1 MKRQLRIFVAGVMVV
16 LPFALT
22 GYVVWWAGSG
32 LDAMGRA
39 ALGRIAPAAGKWL
52 FPGVGAL
59 LLVVAIYLVGLLM
72 HLWAFR
78 WGVKLL
84 ERLFSRVPVVKSI
97 YESLRDI
104 LQLFGGDAGRMG
116 QVVRY
121 RLPGTDVQLLG
132 IRTSTAPRGAGEGG
146 KVAVYLPMSYQ
157 FGGFTVY
164 VPPEAVEPIDM
175 TVEEAL
181 KIAATGDVGSTE
193 AAPPDAPAQPPSQS

>member
-1 MKRQLRIFVAGVMVV
+1 MVV

-22 GYVVWWAGSG
+22 GYVVWWAGSR
-32 LDAMGRA
+32 LDALGRA
-39 ALGRIAPAAGKWL
+39 ALSRVAPAAEQWL

-59 LLVVAIYLVGLLM
+59 LLVLTIYLVGLLM

-78 WGVKLL
+78 WGVRLL
-84 ERLFSRVPVVKSI
+84 ERVFSRVPVVKSI

-104 LQLFGGDAGRMG
+104 LRLFGGDAGRMG

-132 IRTSTAPRGAGEGG
+132 IRTSTAPRGAGAGG

-164 VPPEAVEPIDM
+164 VPPDAVEPIEM

-181 KIAATGDVGSTE
+181 KIAATGDVGV
-193 AAPPDAPAQPPSQS
+193 APPDAPAQPPSQS